1 MLIQLEEK
9 ISDILWT
16 LVLDRDI
23 AAVVLANARERPLF
37 MLVAKCKIL
46 KK

>member
-1 MLIQLEEK
+1 MTFVVSILKYLLGYIMLIQLEEK

-23 AAVVLANARERPLF
+23 AAVKV
-37 MLVAKCKIL
+37 
-46 KK
+46 